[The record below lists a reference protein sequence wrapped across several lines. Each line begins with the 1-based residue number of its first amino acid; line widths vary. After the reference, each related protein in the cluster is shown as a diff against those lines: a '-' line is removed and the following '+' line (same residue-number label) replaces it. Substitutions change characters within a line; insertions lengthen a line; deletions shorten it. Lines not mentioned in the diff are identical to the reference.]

1 MYYHRFMITTVSISS
16 RGLIYIPEK
25 VRKKLK
31 IKKPGKLDFEVIDN
45 KIILKPV
52 RDIMEFAG
60 IAKDKAKFEYWKN
73 FREKM
78 ETEYEEVSGH

>member
-1 MYYHRFMITTVSISS
+1 MYYHKFMITTVSISS

-25 VRKKLK
+25 VQKKLK
-31 IKKPGKLDFEVIDN
+31 IKKPGKLGFEIVDN

-60 IAKDKAKFEYWKN
+60 MAKIKAPKDFD
-73 FREKM
+73 FRKYM
-78 ETEYEEVSGH
+78 EENYDGGI